1 MSSPLPPFKKYE
13 HSTGVSVKERTSEM
27 KSAIAIVTAK
37 GLNIFPSMPVNVM
50 SGINTRIIMPT
61 PNRTG
66 LPTSV
71 ADSNITRSLLL
82 DLSCPSR
89 WNVFST
95 TTTEPSTMRPIA
107 IVRPPS
113 DIRFAEIPK

>member
-1 MSSPLPPFKKYE
+1 M
-13 HSTGVSVKERTSEM
+13 SVKERMSDM
-27 KSAIAIVTAK
+27 RSAIAIVTAS
-37 GLNIFPSMPVNVM
+37 GLNILPSIPVKVM
-50 SGINTRIIMPT
+50 SGMNTKMIMPT
-61 PNRTG
+61 PKSTG

-71 ADSNITRSLLL
+71 ADSKITRSLLF

-95 TTTEPSTMRPIA
+95 TTTDPSTMRPMA
-107 IVRPPS
+107 MVKPPS